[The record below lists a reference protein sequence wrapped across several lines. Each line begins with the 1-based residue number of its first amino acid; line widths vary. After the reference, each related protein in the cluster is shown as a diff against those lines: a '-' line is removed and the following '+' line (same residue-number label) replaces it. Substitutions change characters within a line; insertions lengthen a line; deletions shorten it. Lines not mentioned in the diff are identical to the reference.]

1 MANYFEGTADFLSRI
16 GNFPELAIMKN
27 ILNRGFAH
35 MDLDAF
41 VTLLLLILSKLT
53 GNADFP
59 ATDPTL
65 AQVETQRDLLLA
77 AMTIADPV
85 AQEAAVAAA
94 RANLEQMLD
103 DLADNLE
110 STAHMDPVKLA
121 TTGFP
126 MRKETAQTSEPPSTP
141 QNPRLRHTGT
151 SGQAQ
156 FICEPSDRGRSYE
169 VQTALSADGPWVTYN
184 TFSSTRGM
192 MLSGFERAKD
202 LWVRARAIGP
212 NNTKSGWSNPV
223 SILID

>member
-1 MANYFEGTADFLSRI
+1 
-16 GNFPELAIMKN
+16 MKN
-27 ILNRGFAH
+27 ILNRGFSEEP
-35 MDLDAF
+35 LDSF
-41 VTLLLLILSKLT
+41 IPIVLLIISKLT

-59 ATDPTL
+59 TTAPTL
-65 AQVETQRDLLLA
+65 AALGAQLQILQD
-77 AMTIADPV
+77 AMLIVDPV
-85 AQEAAVAAA
+85 AREEAIKAA
-94 RANLEQMLD
+94 RADTEQMLD

-110 STAHMDPVKLA
+110 STANMDPVKLA

-126 MRKETAQTSEPPSTP
+126 MRKETEQTSEPPSIP
-141 QNPRLRHTGT
+141 QNPRLRHTGV

-156 FICEPSDRGRSYE
+156 FICEPSDRARSYE
-169 VQTALSADGPWVTYN
+169 LQTAPSVDGPWTPYDTY
-184 TFSSTRGM
+184 SSTRKM